1 MKRRIAIIACLIAA
15 PLAACTPDQGDKT
28 SKLSSAEKV
37 LADTDKT
44 NGLSS
49 AEKVLENIKAKLAKE
64 VKPEYFESDE
74 WKAFVDAYWE
84 SYNKGQEQMKEPEYK
99 DMTDIQ
105 Y

>member
-1 MKRRIAIIACLIAA
+1 MKRRIAMLVLACLIAA
-15 PLAACTPDQGDKT
+15 PLAACTPDQ
-28 SKLSSAEKV
+28 LENAEKV
-37 LADTDKT
+37 LVD
-44 NGLSS
+44 
-49 AEKVLENIKAKLAKE
+49 IKAKLAKE

-84 SYNKGQEQMKEPEYK
+84 GYNKGQEQMKEPEYK